1 MFARFFIRDSLLR
14 HPERFSRHPEQRED
28 SLEGEC
34 RSHACMG
41 MTEPKG
47 RDIVPSRAVALM
59 YANCLKRV
67 LDFCC
72 ALAARRSAFV
82 PCNTMQEAA

>member
-1 MFARFFIRDSLLR
+1 MYSRFFNHQHR
-14 HPERFSRHPEQRED
+14 HPERFSRHPEACNAED

-47 RDIVPSRAVALM
+47 RDIVPSRAVA
-59 YANCLKRV
+59 
-67 LDFCC
+67 
-72 ALAARRSAFV
+72 
-82 PCNTMQEAA
+82 

>member
-1 MFARFFIRDSLLR
+1 MYSRFFNHQHR

-47 RDIVPSRAVALM
+47 RDIVPSREVA
-59 YANCLKRV
+59 
-67 LDFCC
+67 
-72 ALAARRSAFV
+72 
-82 PCNTMQEAA
+82 